1 MIPDTNRFFEI
12 LKPHFTDAS
21 RYCKALCAKQ
31 TREEAEDVFQ
41 QSLLLALENFSSL
54 KDTSKFRSWFFS
66 IITRSFYTSVRR
78 HFWKRFLSLET
89 INSGFPVIFSKETFN
104 EDSETLMMALGKLSE
119 KERSAV
125 LLFEIANFSIEE
137 ISVIQN
143 ERSQSAVKSRL
154 SRARRKLRDYITRMD
169 KNGISENKSSK
180 ILTGDIENETLK
192 IITEIDRE

>member
-104 EDSETLMMALGKLSE
+104 EDSETLMKALGRLSE